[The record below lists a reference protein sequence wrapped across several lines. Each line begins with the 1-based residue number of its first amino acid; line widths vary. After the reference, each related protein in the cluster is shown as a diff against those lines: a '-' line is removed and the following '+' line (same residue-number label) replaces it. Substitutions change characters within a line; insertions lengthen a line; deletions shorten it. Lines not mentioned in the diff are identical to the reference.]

1 MLRSIRAECTPQRL
15 VAGFVFVPLLAY
27 TINPFNELDLSY
39 PLRLSFWTGLMAL
52 AVLAVWSGRKFAL
65 QRFGHLGMTARN
77 YAVALMIMAF
87 FTPVFWV
94 FTVLLFTACGY
105 RSPGFS
111 AVGAYGVLLGTG
123 LVLVSKSIRSDSA
136 EQRPTESARLV
147 RRLPEGFSGD
157 ILRLSARGHHV
168 DVVTTQG
175 VFTVRLRLSDAVVE
189 MDPVVGHCAHRSH
202 WVAEAA
208 VEGVEKAGGK
218 LFLRLCNGDLVPVS
232 RKYKPDLEAAGLV

>member
-1 MLRSIRAECTPQRL
+1 MLRGIGAECTPQRL

-27 TINPFNELDLSY
+27 TITPFNELQLSY
-39 PLRLSFWTGLMAL
+39 PLRLAFWTGLMAL
-52 AVLAVWSGRKFAL
+52 AMLAVWSGRKIAL
-65 QRFGHLGMTARN
+65 KRFGHLAMTTCD
-77 YAVALMIMAF
+77 YAVALMIMLV
-87 FTPVFWV
+87 FTPVFWA

-105 RSPGFS
+105 QSPGFG

-123 LVLVSKSIRSDSA
+123 LVLVSKSIGDDFT
-136 EQRPTESARLV
+136 EPRPMECPRLV
-147 RRLPEGFSGD
+147 RRLPEDFSGD

-175 VFTVRLRLSDAVVE
+175 VYTVRLRLSDAMDE
-189 MDPVVGHCAHRSH
+189 MDPVIGHCAHRSH
-202 WVAEAA
+202 WVTEAA

-232 RKYKPDLEAAGLV
+232 RKYKPNLEAAGLV